1 MTPALSIHDA
11 ILRAREELKDVSD
24 SPGSDAQLLMAHI
37 LNCNRAWIL
46 THPEYKLDNIERKRF
61 LQSLERYTSGDPL
74 PYILGWWEFYGRRFR
89 IDESV
94 LIPRPET
101 ETLVELALDYFHN
114 HLNDRF
120 ALDVGTGSGCISVSL
135 LAEVGDLQMVATD
148 ISYSALK
155 VARDNAIDH
164 AVETRVHFIQM
175 DLLTS
180 FKGGFDLICSN
191 LPYIA
196 KDALKDLKVAQKEP
210 WLALDGG
217 KDGLLH
223 IRHFLESVPRYL
235 RPGGCIFLE
244 IESGKGQKVF
254 ELAKTYHPM
263 AELEIH
269 PDLAGNDRVLT
280 IKY

>member
-1 MTPALSIHDA
+1 LTPALSIHDA
-11 ILRAREELKDVSD
+11 ILRAREELEDVSD
-24 SPGSDAQLLMAHI
+24 SPGSDAQLLLAHI

-46 THPEYKLDNIERKRF
+46 AHPEFELDNIERKRF

-114 HLNDRF
+114 HPYSRF
-120 ALDVGTGSGCISVSL
+120 GLDVGTGSGCISVSL
-135 LAEVGDLQMVATD
+135 LAEVDDLQMVATD
-148 ISYSALK
+148 ISYGALK

-164 AVETRVHFIQM
+164 AVETRVHFVQM
-175 DLLTS
+175 DLMTS
-180 FKGGFDLICSN
+180 LKGDFDLICSN

-196 KDALKDLKVAQKEP
+196 TDTLKDLKVAQKEP

-223 IRHFLESVPRYL
+223 MRHLLEGVPRYL
-235 RPGGCIFLE
+235 RPGGCVFLE
-244 IESGKGQKVF
+244 IEAGTGRKAF
-254 ELAKTYHPM
+254 ELAKTYHAM